1 MRRVRIGEL
10 VSGAAGVVLL
20 VSMFLDWYSV
30 SPRVLV
36 GAMDEQ
42 FRSVDA
48 WGAFSVVDVLI
59 SLVALLG
66 IALAVSQIA
75 GRGPA
80 LPVALGVITT
90 TLALAGTLL
99 LLYRILNQP
108 GPNELITVEAG
119 AYVGLLAS
127 LGVFLGAWLSLSDER
142 PRPVDPPPPEPQ
154 RRPTPARS

>member
-1 MRRVRIGEL
+1 MRRVRTGEL
-10 VSGAAGVVLL
+10 VAGAAGVVLL
-20 VSMFLDWYSV
+20 AAMFLNWYAV
-30 SPRVLV
+30 SSGDDSLT
-36 GAMDEQ
+36 
-42 FRSVDA
+42 A
-48 WGAFSVVDVLI
+48 WGAFSVVDVL
-59 SLVALLG
+59 LAVVALLG
-66 IALAVSQIA
+66 VALALSEVI
-75 GRGPA
+75 GRGPS

-99 LLYRILNQP
+99 LAYRIINQP
-108 GPNELITVEAG
+108 GPNDLISVEAG

>member
-1 MRRVRIGEL
+1 MRRVRAGEL
-10 VSGAAGVVLL
+10 VAGAAGVVLL
-20 VSMFLDWYSV
+20 AAMFLNWYSV
-30 SPRVLV
+30 TNEILF
-36 GAMDEQ
+36 GAADRQ
-42 FRSVDA
+42 TRGVNA
-48 WGAFSVVDVLI
+48 WGAFSVVDVLLA
-59 SLVALLG
+59 LVALLG
-66 IALAVSQIA
+66 VALALSEVV

-99 LLYRILNQP
+99 LAYRILNQP
-108 GPNELITVEAG
+108 GPNDLISVEAG

-142 PRPVDPPPPEPQ
+142 PRPSDPPPPVPQ

>member
-1 MRRVRIGEL
+1 MRRVRAGEL

-20 VSMFLDWYSV
+20 VAMSLSWYEIPST
-30 SPRVLV
+30 RRLT
-36 GAMDEQ
+36 
-42 FRSVDA
+42 A
-48 WGAFSVVDVLI
+48 WEAFSVVDILLA
-59 SLVALLG
+59 LVALLG
-66 IALAVSQIA
+66 IALALSEVV

-90 TLALAGTLL
+90 TLGLAGTLL

-108 GPNELITVEAG
+108 GPNDLIGVEAG
-119 AYVGLLAS
+119 AYLGLLAS

>member
-1 MRRVRIGEL
+1 MRRVRNGEL
-10 VSGAAGVVLL
+10 VCGAAGVVLL
-20 VSMFLDWYSV
+20 ASMFLDWYAVTGRDDTLS
-30 SPRVLV
+30 
-36 GAMDEQ
+36 
-42 FRSVDA
+42 A
-48 WGAFSVVDVLI
+48 WGAFSVVDLMLA
-59 SLVALLG
+59 LVALLG
-66 IALAVSQIA
+66 IALAVSQVA

-99 LLYRILNQP
+99 VLYRILNQP
-108 GPNELITVEAG
+108 GPNDLISVEAG

>member
-1 MRRVRIGEL
+1 MRRVRAGEIFA
-10 VSGAAGVVLL
+10 GAAGVVLL
-20 VSMFLDWYSV
+20 ASMFLSWYSV
-30 SPRVLV
+30 SSRDDSLT
-36 GAMDEQ
+36 
-42 FRSVDA
+42 A

-59 SLVALLG
+59 AIVALLG
-66 IALAVSQIA
+66 IALALSEVI

-80 LPVALGVITT
+80 LPVALAVITT

-108 GPNELITVEAG
+108 GPNDLISVEAG
-119 AYVGLLAS
+119 AYLGLLAS

-142 PRPVDPPPPEPQ
+142 PRPSDPPPPEPQ